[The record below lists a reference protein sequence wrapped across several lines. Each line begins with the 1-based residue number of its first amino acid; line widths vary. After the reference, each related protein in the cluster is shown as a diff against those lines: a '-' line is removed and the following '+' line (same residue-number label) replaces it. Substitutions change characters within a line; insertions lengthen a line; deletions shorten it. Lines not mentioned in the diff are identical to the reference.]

1 MHIFFRNKVLMAAM
15 LQTAAHA
22 PLVLKIYFKPTSK
35 ITKLYY
41 FFKPMIQY
49 KYQIKKSDLN
59 IYFNVQ

>member
-1 MHIFFRNKVLMAAM
+1 MAAM